1 MRQII
6 ALVITGVILGA
17 ALMNIYL
24 ADKMDELYIDRE
36 KLKVELYETKE
47 RLKKTEDQWQI
58 HRTLVIREIEVEF
71 LQQERDSFTEIRLRE
86 AVARLTQSLI
96 GEDLE
101 KIPHTLVVH
110 LLDQRIVEV
119 EGKQY
124 RLQVKTVVIAEKI
137 TYVLHYVHQ
146 IAEGDGE
153 P

>member
-6 ALVITGVILGA
+6 ALVITGMILGA
-17 ALMNIYL
+17 VLMNIYL

-36 KLKVELYETKE
+36 KLRVELYETKE
-47 RLKKTEDQWQI
+47 RLKITEDQWQS
-58 HRTLVIREIEVEF
+58 HRTLLVRKIEVEF
-71 LQQERDSFTEIRLRE
+71 LQQERDPFTEIWLRE

-96 GEDLE
+96 GENLE

-119 EGKQY
+119 EGMHY

-137 TYVLHYVHQ
+137 TYVLHYVQ
-146 IAEGDGE
+146 QSAEGDDE